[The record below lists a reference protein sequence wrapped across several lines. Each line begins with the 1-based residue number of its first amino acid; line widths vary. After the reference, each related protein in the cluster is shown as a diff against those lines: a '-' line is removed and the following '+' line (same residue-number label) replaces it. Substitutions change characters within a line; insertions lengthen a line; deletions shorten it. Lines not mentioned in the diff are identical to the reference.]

1 MPDSN
6 DTDKMKQGRFEWTE
20 FYEKLFKHR
29 QIENPGLTREEYDR
43 AIVQP
48 RMRERARKEA
58 ERLRQKTQEY
68 VGPLPKR
75 EMKELE
81 AKEPAEEITVPEI
94 KEEAPVKKEESH
106 NKGDILWA
114 FREAIAADQAADTE
128 NKAEEKPEET
138 AESIPDDADDL
149 PGSAL
154 DQELEELPG
163 KPVMKESIKQESLM
177 EKTAAEDEIDDPGK
191 PKAVWKVDYFAKEDP
206 IPVEDD
212 EMDYS
217 AIGEEPGSPAQEE
230 AELDAGLSDMP
241 GDTLLPS
248 QKAFAY
254 MRHLEAIS
262 RLTGA
267 GPTDIISSNGAART
281 VRRYLRLT
289 NLIPEMLE
297 LIDEGI
303 LPVNSGVELSY
314 IDEERQKDLV
324 GMIIADGGIKIKEAK
339 KLREDY
345 QRIRNGGSDMMD
357 KMSIEEVRTSQ
368 KERLAAFGKAIETSA
383 MKENT
388 DRVPYGIIRANGDTG
403 NDSSKNQ

>member
-1 MPDSN
+1 MSDSN
-6 DTDKMKQGRFEWTE
+6 YTDVQERFEWTE

-58 ERLRQKTQEY
+58 ERRRQKTQEY
-68 VGPLPKR
+68 AGPLPKR
-75 EMKELE
+75 EVKVIEV
-81 AKEPAEEITVPEI
+81 KEPAEEITAPEV
-94 KEEAPVKKEESH
+94 KEEAPEKKEERH

-114 FREAIAADQAADTE
+114 FREVIAADQAAATE
-128 NKAEEKPEET
+128 NKADEQEKET
-138 AESIPDDADDL
+138 ADMVSDDADNL
-149 PGSAL
+149 PGSVL
-154 DQELEELPG
+154 DQESEELPG
-163 KPVMKESIKQESLM
+163 KPVVMESVRSEPFI
-177 EKTAAEDEIDDPGK
+177 EKAAAETEMDNQEK
-191 PKAVWKVDYFAKEDP
+191 PKAVWKVDYFAKEEP
-206 IPVEDD
+206 VPVEDD

-217 AIGEEPGSPAQEE
+217 AIGEEPGPPEQEE

-241 GDTLLPS
+241 SDTLLPS

-254 MRHLEAIS
+254 MKHLEAIS
-262 RLTGA
+262 RLTGV

-314 IDEERQKDLV
+314 IDEDGQKDLV

-339 KLREDY
+339 KIREDY
-345 QRIRNGGSDMMD
+345 QRIRNGGFDMMD
-357 KMSIEEVRTSQ
+357 NMSMEEVRESQ
-368 KERLAAFGKAIETSA
+368 KERLAAFGKAMETSA
-383 MKENT
+383 MKENSAR
-388 DRVPYGIIRANGDTG
+388 DSHGAIRSNGDTG
-403 NDSSKNQ
+403 HDSSENQ

>member
-6 DTDKMKQGRFEWTE
+6 YTDAQERFEWTE

-43 AIVQP
+43 EIVQP

-58 ERLRQKTQEY
+58 ERLRQKTQVY
-68 VGPLPKR
+68 AGPLPKR
-75 EMKELE
+75 EVKEIE
-81 AKEPAEEITVPEI
+81 AKEPIEEISAPEI
-94 KEEAPVKKEESH
+94 KEEAPEKKEESH

-128 NKAEEKPEET
+128 NAEEKPEET
-138 AESIPDDADDL
+138 AKSIPEDADDL

-154 DQELEELPG
+154 DQESEELPG
-163 KPVMKESIKQESLM
+163 KSVVMESVRLEPFI
-177 EKTAAEDEIDDPGK
+177 EKTVAEDEIDDPGK
-191 PKAVWKVDYFAKEDP
+191 PKAVWKVDYFAKEEP

-217 AIGEEPGSPAQEE
+217 AIGEEPGTSVQEA
-230 AELDAGLSDMP
+230 AELDAGLSDMLS
-241 GDTLLPS
+241 DTLLPS

-254 MRHLEAIS
+254 MKHLEAIS
-262 RLTGA
+262 RLTGV

-314 IDEERQKDLV
+314 IDEDGQKDLV
-324 GMIIADGGIKIKEAK
+324 GMIIAEGGIKIKEAK

-345 QRIRNGGSDMMD
+345 QRIRKHRQGRS
-357 KMSIEEVRTSQ
+357 R
-368 KERLAAFGKAIETSA
+368 
-383 MKENT
+383 
-388 DRVPYGIIRANGDTG
+388 
-403 NDSSKNQ
+403 

>member
-6 DTDKMKQGRFEWTE
+6 YTDVQERFEWTE

-29 QIENPGLTREEYDR
+29 QIENPGLTREEYDCE
-43 AIVQP
+43 IVQP

-58 ERLRQKTQEY
+58 KRLRQKTQEY
-68 VGPLPKR
+68 AGPLPKR
-75 EMKELE
+75 EVKEIE
-81 AKEPAEEITVPEI
+81 AKKPTEEITAPEI
-94 KEEAPVKKEESH
+94 KEEAPEKKEESH

-138 AESIPDDADDL
+138 AKSIPDDADNL
-149 PGSAL
+149 PGSSL
-154 DQELEELPG
+154 DQEPEELPG
-163 KPVMKESIKQESLM
+163 KPVVMESIKPEPLI
-177 EKTAAEDEIDDPGK
+177 EKVAPEDEIDNPEK
-191 PKAVWKVDYFAKEDP
+191 PKAVWKVDYFTKEEP

-217 AIGEEPGSPAQEE
+217 AIGEEPGTSVQE
-230 AELDAGLSDMP
+230 AAKLDAGLSDMP
-241 GDTLLPS
+241 SDTLLPS

-254 MRHLEAIS
+254 MKHLEAIS
-262 RLTGA
+262 RLTGV

-314 IDEERQKDLV
+314 IDEDGQKDLM

-345 QRIRNGGSDMMD
+345 QRIRIGGFDMMD
-357 KMSIEEVRTSQ
+357 NMSIEEVRESQ
-368 KERLAAFGKAIETSA
+368 KERLAAFDKAMETSA

-388 DRVPYGIIRANGDTG
+388 DRVSHGAIRSNGDTG
-403 NDSSKNQ
+403 NDSSENQ